1 MWVGKITNELEEV
14 LGVEWMVVAQLKS
27 EKMYQQVH
35 STYLV
40 SMGPQLRTYF
50 KLQFHIEECRF

>member
-27 EKMYQQVH
+27 EKYT
-35 STYLV
+35 SRYIALT
-40 SMGPQLRTYF
+40 
-50 KLQFHIEECRF
+50 